1 MANIIILKRSAAANS
16 VPSTGNL
23 VLGELAINTADGRLF
38 TKIDPGVASIVDL
51 TKTDITGDATGNRVA
66 STGNIALTLANTAV
80 TPGTYG
86 NATAI
91 PSFTVDSKGR
101 VTSASTFAINTAGVA
116 NGTSNVS
123 IPVANANIVMSVG
136 GFANIVTVTT
146 TGANITGTLN
156 ATGNAN
162 VGNLGTSGNIS
173 ASYFLGNGSQL
184 TGLTSSGLGNGT
196 SNVSIPVAN
205 GNVNVT
211 TGGTTSLVV
220 TSTGANITG
229 TLNATGNITSGNL
242 SGTSIVGTLT
252 TAAQTNITSVGT
264 LGALTVTG
272 NIGGGNLSGTNIA
285 GTLTTASQT
294 NITSVGTLGALTVT
308 GNISGGNLLSN
319 TLVGNNVTII
329 STGNLTLQPTGN
341 ISVNS
346 KNIVS
351 LADPVQAQDAAT
363 KSYVDSV
370 AQGLDTKASVVAA
383 TTANITLSGT
393 QTIDSVVLIAGD
405 RVLVKNQTLSQNN
418 GIYLC
423 AAGAWTRT
431 TDMDTWAEVPGAYV
445 FVEGGTTLADTGWV
459 CTSDAGGTLG
469 TTAIVWAQFS
479 GAGSYTAGTGL
490 ALNGTQFSIAN
501 TAVTTGSYG
510 NASTIPTFTVNQQGQ
525 LTAAGSATP
534 ITAPAANLTGTTLNS
549 TVVTSSLTTVGTL
562 GSLSVTGNVSGGNLA
577 TGGLISATGN
587 ITGGNLSG
595 TNITGTLLTAA
606 QPNINSVGNLTS
618 ANIGTATIS
627 TFANIIATTAATSNT
642 SGALRVAGGI
652 GVIGDIWAADIY
664 KNGVVVLNA
673 NDNIDGGAY

>member
-205 GNVNVT
+205 GNVNVI